1 MDKKLIIAI
10 DGYSSCGKSTF
21 ARSIAKELNYIFID
35 SGAMYRAVTLYCMR
49 RNFIGKNGINTQGI
63 LDELKDINIDFVF
76 NPDINEHETFLNSG
90 NVEKE
95 IRSMEVASYVSRIS
109 QIHEIRSRMV
119 ELQRQIGINKGIVMD
134 GRDIGTVV
142 FPDADI
148 KIFMTASIDIR
159 AGRRFDELKG
169 KGVIADFEE
178 IKRNI
183 IARDI
188 ADENR
193 DISPLRRADDA
204 LILDNSRMTV
214 ADQMLWVKQIIE
226 KKLDGSRN

>member
-1 MDKKLIIAI
+1 MKKKLTIAI

-21 ARSIAKELNYIFID
+21 ARSIAKMLNYIFID
-35 SGAMYRAVTLYCMR
+35 SGAMYRAVTLFCMR
-49 RNFIGKNGINTQGI
+49 KKFIGNDGLNIAGII
-63 LDELKDINIDFVF
+63 SELNNINIDFKY
-76 NPDINEHETFLNSG
+76 NPEINEYETFLNSE

-95 IRSMEVASYVSRIS
+95 IRSIEVADFVSRIS
-109 QIHEIRSRMV
+109 QIPEVRERMV
-119 ELQRQIGINKGIVMD
+119 EIQRHIGVAGGIVMD

-142 FPDADI
+142 FPNADI

-159 AGRRFDELKG
+159 AKRRYDELKG
-169 KGVIADFEE
+169 RGISVDFEE

-183 IARDI
+183 ISRDI

-204 LILDNSRMTV
+204 IILDNSRMTV
-214 ADQMLWVKQIIE
+214 EDQMSWVKQIIE
-226 KKLDGSRN
+226 KNTDGS

>member
-10 DGYSSCGKSTF
+10 DGYSSCGKSSF
-21 ARSIAKELNYIFID
+21 SKAIATELKYIYID

-49 RNFIGKNGINTQGI
+49 KGFISREGYDINGI
-63 LDELKDINIDFVF
+63 LDDLHNIHVSFSF
-76 NPDINEHETFLNSG
+76 NPDTDLYETFLNSE
-90 NVEKE
+90 NVENE
-95 IRSMEVASYVSRIS
+95 IRGIEVSAFVSRIS
-109 QIHEIRSRMV
+109 QIQEVRARMV

-142 FPDADI
+142 FPDAEI
-148 KIFMTASIDIR
+148 KIFMTASVDIR
-159 AGRRFDELKG
+159 AKRRFDEMKAKG
-169 KGVIADFEE
+169 SSIDFEE

-204 LILDNSRMTV
+204 IILDNSRMTV
-214 ADQMLWVKQIIE
+214 QEQMIWVMELIE
-226 KKLDGSRN
+226 KRTHAG

>member
-1 MDKKLIIAI
+1 MDKRLIIAI

-21 ARSIAKELNYIFID
+21 ARLIAKELNYIYID
-35 SGAMYRAVTLYCMR
+35 SGAMYRTVTLFCMR
-49 RNFIGKNGINTQGI
+49 RNYISLTTLNRAEII
-63 LDELKDINIDFVF
+63 SELKDIHIDFVF
-76 NPDINEHETFLNSG
+76 NPDIDEYETFLNSE
-90 NVEKE
+90 NVENE
-95 IRSMEVASYVSRIS
+95 IRNMEVTSLVSKIS
-109 QIHEIRSRMV
+109 QIPEVRERMV
-119 ELQRQIGINKGIVMD
+119 ELQRQIGVSKGIVMD

-148 KIFMTASIDIR
+148 KIFMTASVDIR
-159 AGRRFDELKG
+159 AKRRHLELKN
-169 KGVIADFEE
+169 KGVNIEFEE
-178 IKRNI
+178 IKRTI

-214 ADQMLWVKQIIE
+214 DEQLLWINEIIE
-226 KKLDGSRN
+226 KKIHGG